1 MYDAPYFDLSNP
13 AFSLASP
20 EVMAARERSWYA
32 HTNYGLAVL
41 RHQEVSDLLK
51 DPRLRQGSAAWPA
64 HNGVQGGPFVDWWTD
79 SVLNREGE
87 EHARLRRLLSP
98 AFAPTVIRA
107 LVPRFDALA
116 AELIDAFAADGRCEF
131 MSAFATPY
139 AARVTAIL
147 LGLPEGEWFR
157 ISQAAST
164 LGLALGVGILDELP
178 RIEAALAE
186 LLDYAD
192 GVIADRR
199 GEPRDDFATR
209 LVQAS
214 EAPDGLSER
223 ELRDA
228 IVLLIF
234 GGIDTTRNQLG
245 LALWT
250 FAGHPGQWE
259 LLRRRPELAP
269 QAVDEAMRVSPTVTW
284 ITREAARGH
293 RAPRPHDLRRH
304 DHPPVLPGGRH
315 RPARVR
321 RRRSLRHRRRAGPPL
336 RLRARH
342 PPLPRPL
349 RGEDGHDG
357 GAGHARRPAAA
368 AAPRRRAA
376 LPAAERQH
384 GADRAAAALRA
395 GALSGCR
402 FDHRREVRVLA
413 QVHVLGLD
421 AAAVRRE
428 RDSHE
433 RQVELPR
440 RHGDHDAAA
449 AVGEADLAAGRIGRD
464 DLAEALDY
472 QRVVQGARCRAGSRL
487 RPRGSAP
494 GRRRGGR
501 S

>member
-1 MYDAPYFDLSNP
+1 MYDTPYFDLSNP

-64 HNGVQGGPFVDWWTD
+64 HNGVEGGPFVDWWTD

-98 AFAPTVIRA
+98 AFAPTVIRG
-107 LVPRFDALA
+107 LVPRFDVLA
-116 AELIDAFAADGRCEF
+116 GKLIDAFAADGRCEF

-147 LGLPEGEWFR
+147 LGLPEDEWPR

-284 ITREAARGH
+284 ITREAAEDIELHDRTISAGTTIH
-293 RAPRPHDLRRH
+293 LFSQAAGTDPRVYGEDAPFDI
-304 DHPPVLPGGRH
+304 
-315 RPARVR
+315 A
-321 RRRSLRHRRRAGPPL
+321 AE
-336 RLRARH
+336 RARH
-342 PPLPRPL
+342 FGFGRGIHHCLGHYVAKTDMTEALATLAGRLPPPRLDGEPRFLPPSGNTGPIELPL
-349 RGEDGHDG
+349 RFG
-357 GAGHARRPAAA
+357 
-368 AAPRRRAA
+368 
-376 LPAAERQH
+376 
-384 GADRAAAALRA
+384 
-395 GALSGCR
+395 
-402 FDHRREVRVLA
+402 
-413 QVHVLGLD
+413 QV
-421 AAAVRRE
+421 
-428 RDSHE
+428 
-433 RQVELPR
+433 P
-440 RHGDHDAAA
+440 
-449 AVGEADLAAGRIGRD
+449 
-464 DLAEALDY
+464 
-472 QRVVQGARCRAGSRL
+472 
-487 RPRGSAP
+487 
-494 GRRRGGR
+494 
-501 S
+501 